1 MTSITQHSTNED
13 KKKVAFVALV
23 GRPSAGKSTLLNT
36 LCGYKVAIVSPIPQ
50 TTRHAVR
57 GILTR
62 QEGQLIF
69 VDTPGLHLSEKK
81 MNIKLIEVAER
92 TLEESDLVLYVID
105 ASREPGPEESF
116 VVQKIQE
123 KIPSWEQKM
132 VVAINKVDVEGAK
145 PERCRSFIQTKL
157 PTLPEDRFCSISALR
172 GDGVAELTSR
182 LFALAP
188 EGELLYPEDT
198 YTDQDVPFRIA
209 EIIREQAIL
218 RLRQEIPHCIFVEV
232 ADVELREE
240 GTQLWIRAFI
250 LVERES
256 QKGIVVGKG
265 GRLIKEIRQASQRE
279 LQKIFDWKIYLDL
292 RVKTAPDWR
301 QDDKVLKKLLD
312 R

>member
-1 MTSITQHSTNED
+1 MTSIIQHSMKEG
-13 KKKVAFVALV
+13 KKKVAFVSLV
-23 GRPSAGKSTLLNT
+23 GRPSTGKSTLLNT

-57 GILTR
+57 GILSR

-81 MNIKLIEVAER
+81 MNVKLIEVAER

-123 KIPSWEQKM
+123 KVPSYAQKV
-132 VVAINKVDVEGAK
+132 VVAINKIDVQGANSA
-145 PERCRSFIQTKL
+145 RCRSFVQTKL
-157 PTLPEDRFCSISALR
+157 PGLQEDRFYAISALK
-172 GDGVAELTSR
+172 GEGIETLVSR
-182 LFALAP
+182 LFMLAP

-218 RLRQEIPHCIFVEV
+218 RLRQEIPHCLFVDV
-232 ADVELREE
+232 ADVELREKD
-240 GTQLWIRAFI
+240 TQLWIRAFI

-301 QDDKVLKKLLD
+301 QNDIVLKKLLD

>member
-1 MTSITQHSTNED
+1 M
-13 KKKVAFVALV
+13 KKKVAFLALV

-81 MNIKLIEVAER
+81 MNVKLIEVAER

-123 KIPSWEQKM
+123 KIPFCEQKM
-132 VVAINKVDVEGAK
+132 VVAINKVDAEGAK
-145 PERCRSFIQTKL
+145 PERCRSFIQTKF
-157 PTLPEDRFCSISALR
+157 PALPEDRFCSISALR
-172 GDGVAELTSR
+172 GDGVAELTDR

-301 QDDKVLKKLLD
+301 RDDKVLKKLLD

>member
-81 MNIKLIEVAER
+81 MNVKLIDVAER

-123 KIPSWEQKM
+123 KIPSCEQKM

-198 YTDQDVPFRIA
+198 YTDQDVP
-209 EIIREQAIL
+209 
-218 RLRQEIPHCIFVEV
+218 
-232 ADVELREE
+232 
-240 GTQLWIRAFI
+240 
-250 LVERES
+250 
-256 QKGIVVGKG
+256 
-265 GRLIKEIRQASQRE
+265 
-279 LQKIFDWKIYLDL
+279 
-292 RVKTAPDWR
+292 
-301 QDDKVLKKLLD
+301 
-312 R
+312 

>member
-81 MNIKLIEVAER
+81 MNVKLIEVAER

-116 VVQKIQE
+116 VVQKILE
-123 KIPSWEQKM
+123 KIPSYGQKM
-132 VVAINKVDVEGAK
+132 VVAINKVDAEGAK
-145 PERCRSFIQTKL
+145 PEQSRTFIQTKFPDL
-157 PTLPEDRFCSISALR
+157 QDDRLYLISALR

>member
-81 MNIKLIEVAER
+81 MNVKLIEVAER

-116 VVQKIQE
+116 VVQKILE
-123 KIPSWEQKM
+123 KIPSYGQKM
-132 VVAINKVDVEGAK
+132 VVAINKVDAEGAK
-145 PERCRSFIQTKL
+145 PEQSRTFIQTKFPDL
-157 PTLPEDRFCSISALR
+157 QDDRLYLISALR
-172 GDGVAELTSR
+172 GDGVAELTGR

-188 EGELLYPEDT
+188 DGELLYPEDT

-292 RVKTAPDWR
+292 RVKTSPDWR
-301 QDDKVLKKLLD
+301 QNDKVLKKLLD